1 MVFEMPL
8 FGQSQFDKLVEKATS
23 ESNVT
28 EDWQSILECCDY
40 INAQQA
46 RPIEYLRCI
55 MKRMNHAHPNIS
67 IQAIILIDACVSNCK
82 KRFHLEIASREFL
95 TEARKLLEKGHPKV
109 VARFKL
115 MIRKWAENEFKTDPE
130 LTFIPAF
137 YEQLKKEGY
146 DFTDPSKPDLP
157 KDPNIVISDQEEEDI
172 IKALEL
178 SMKDVKSPARGS
190 SSTSGQQG
198 TRDGQNSG
206 STGTA
211 SLYPNINQN
220 SIDNAAS
227 RVTTTT
233 TTNNQQS
240 FTSNQQTTRDSNQKE
255 PFKVRALYDFEAAE
269 ENELTF
275 KAGEVILVTDDRDEN
290 WWSGNNHRG
299 DGLFPANFVTRNLD
313 APIEDLSNSGK
324 SVQFDDQVR
333 VKFLEEEVLEVDEAK
348 IDRLLQLIHEA
359 DPTGVTPDSDEL
371 LMLEDQCGKM
381 SKLIDKELERLDLIQ
396 VKLNNANNQLTDA
409 MKLYFSVSQ

>member
-1 MVFEMPL
+1 MPL
-8 FGQSQFDKLVEKATS
+8 FGQSQFDKLVEKATK
-23 ESNVT
+23 ENNVT

-40 INAQQA
+40 INAQQT
-46 RPIEYLRCI
+46 RPLEYLRSI
-55 MKRMNHAHPNIS
+55 MKRMNHPHPNVS
-67 IQAIILIDACVSNCK
+67 IQAIILLDACVGNCK

-109 VARFKL
+109 VNGLKL

-130 LTFIPAF
+130 LNFIPAF
-137 YEQLKKEGY
+137 YSQLKKEGY

-157 KDPNIVISDQEEEDI
+157 KDPNVVISDQEEEDI

-178 SMKDVKSPARGS
+178 SLKDVKSPTRS
-190 SSTSGQQG
+190 S
-198 TRDGQNSG
+198 RV
-206 STGTA
+206 STGDAATTSNSS
-211 SLYPNINQN
+211 SLYPDINQTTIN
-220 SIDNAAS
+220 QTSS
-227 RVTTTT
+227 RTSTSTTNTNQQQHQQSM
-233 TTNNQQS
+233 NNQQI
-240 FTSNQQTTRDSNQKE
+240 RDINQKE

-299 DGLFPANFVTRNLD
+299 EGLFPANFVTRNLD
-313 APIEDLSNSGK
+313 APIEDISNSSK

-333 VKFLEEEVLEVDEAK
+333 IKFLEEEVTEIDEAK

-381 SKLIDKELERLDLIQ
+381 AKLIDKELERLDLIQ

-409 MKLYFSVSQ
+409 MKLYFSIGQ